1 MQWSKIRGKRGK
13 RQKLGKRGK
22 IYKKGKLRTSVKA
35 GEQRDSVKKKIIHH
49 QILVKREKN
58 QYPR

>member
-1 MQWSKIRGKRGK
+1 MQGSKIRGKRG

-35 GEQRDSVKKKIIHH
+35 GEQRDSVKKK
-49 QILVKREKN
+49 K
-58 QYPR
+58 